1 MLLFINSW
9 KKIVEETEATEQ
21 APRFE
26 LEERED
32 RYVLHGKMPGFLQ
45 HGWQVNVEDGR
56 LKVKGETQTRSG
68 DGKSFGYV
76 RAWPFDESFAL
87 PKDAI
92 SGMIKAE
99 AEEHELT
106 VDIPRV
112 GSAQSPQYFSEANPG
127 SFSKPSR

>member
-9 KKIVEETEATEQ
+9 KKIVEATEATEQ

-32 RYVLHGKMPGFLQ
+32 RYVLHGNMPGFLQ
-45 HGWQVNVEDGR
+45 HGWQVHVEDGK

-68 DGKSFGYV
+68 DGKTFGYV

-92 SGMIKAE
+92 PGMIKAD

-106 VDIPRV
+106 VEIPRI
-112 GSAQSPQYFSEANPG
+112 GSLAREPASSQA
-127 SFSKPSR
+127 R